1 MNLAVS
7 TTPSPLQLDAGP
19 LAWVIEQVRD
29 NLLAAL
35 AAVRKNQQLRVLT
48 QGDDSQ
54 LASGSLLHARHQVH
68 QAAGAIDLLGFFA
81 AARLAQAAERVL
93 TRYIDHPE
101 GFDDGAQSALQSGLH
116 ALLDYLDAQRS
127 GKQEPALKLFKQYRD
142 LMERASGEA
151 AHPAD
156 LWDVDWTWPA
166 QDDRPPLA
174 QPLQQRDRAE
184 YERALL
190 DVLRQRD
197 LPEASAAL
205 IAIARSAQA
214 KASGHESTLWWL
226 AEGFFEALGA
236 GLVPADVYAKRLCN
250 RLNLQLKALL
260 ADQQLPSQ
268 RLAHELLFFCAQAM
282 GRAPD
287 ESTLPLTLRAIGTTM
302 HLGHAQ
308 AVDYERAYFGLLD
321 PGLIQQARK
330 RIAQVKDGWSQL
342 SNEDFSRIGKLVES
356 AQLLAQSLREIAK
369 GSEVLPN
376 AIERMVRA
384 ISEQRD
390 LLTPD
395 RVLEVATSVLFLEA
409 SFSHFQIDD
418 PEFLPRALELAQ
430 RLERSAAGA
439 AAGTFAPW
447 MEDLYRRSSESQ
459 TLGSVVHELRHD
471 MGTVE
476 RLLDAYFRD
485 PSTQPELA
493 PVPKLLAQMRG
504 VLSVLG
510 MDVGA
515 QALGSIRNT
524 IEEIISRPPAE
535 EQARATGGV
544 FDQLAG
550 NIGTLGFMV
559 DMLGYQPE
567 LAKTLFRFD
576 ASTGE
581 LRAIVPSTPHTAPP
595 SSRQDLQ
602 RQAAQV
608 ADSLDQGLGN
618 EQAAGRIDR
627 LRMEATIARE
637 ADLSTQ
643 LGQVR
648 ELLDAGHDAHTA
660 AESLR
665 ATATESGAHA
675 APAFAP
681 TTVLSVATHMAA
693 RDATPASVTPA
704 ADTTTSPTAATEEDD
719 HDLLDIFLEEAEEV
733 IAAGHAGVQQ
743 LRAHASDDGTL
754 TAVRRAFHTLKGS
767 SRMVGLSDFG
777 EAAWELEQ
785 VFNQVLAEQH
795 SASAAVLEL
804 ADRAFTDLEAW
815 TRALRAGDASAFSS
829 GALCEAARAMRGLP
843 SVHPVAGRSPA
854 KTASTDAEPIQ
865 VQMQEAHP
873 EQRVPEPEFVDTWPT
888 GLPHDV
894 PMQDETADLPENA
907 YASADHSSQL
917 YAGPDTPLARG
928 ESPSDVEPFELVSWS
943 PAAPEPPLSEAEA
956 ASVSAPQDASA
967 LASPPLEF
975 PPLELPDAALL
986 ELNFA
991 PESAEP
997 AIQSPLSPAQTP
1009 THVPLTEQGHEQ
1021 PSALNPPELNIDSAL
1036 GAPGA
1041 LHTSAAEVAGSSNVE
1056 FQEFDAQAFDSLFAP
1071 AEAMAPQDRPPL
1083 ISASDGGPT
1092 LGQANSVE
1100 APANGAPAGDQ
1111 PVTIDATAPVFVHE
1125 PDETALPPAA
1135 QSPTAQ
1141 PAEPQVSSLALQG
1154 QPPVAQIFTLEAH
1167 RPTQPT
1173 PDENIKVVG
1182 DLRIPIPL
1190 YTIYLNEADEL
1201 VRRLSNDISAWSLQ
1215 PSIPIAEEIAA
1226 AAHQLRGSS
1235 RTVGLQSVGQMAE
1248 WLEQALTLQREQPS
1262 ALQPQDPTL
1271 LVQVTDDIRRLLH
1284 QFAAGFLR
1292 PPLEDLVEALQAF
1305 VYRLQH
1311 HTVSARST
1319 LPEDAARTAAP
1330 AVSEAPEA
1338 EQEAGTVATS
1348 PVPAPSEA
1356 VIAVADLTLR
1366 DSIDPELF
1374 PFFEDEASEILPG
1387 LSGALRQW
1395 ESHPGD
1401 STAPKMA
1408 MRLLHTF
1415 KGSARMAGAM
1425 ALGDLAHSLESDIEA
1440 LLATDSDVPS
1450 EQALLELIARQD
1462 ALNARFERL
1471 REASSRGEA
1480 ELGELHVEL
1489 GLQEQDVARSDTRLQ
1504 PAEIKS
1510 TTGIAETA
1518 DAHSTS
1524 ADVAASGHPAPQ
1536 PLTLTRVA
1544 GANIRVAAQPVRVRA
1559 ALLDRLVNQVG
1570 EVSIARARLD
1580 NEFGLIR
1587 ASTRDLGDNLER
1599 LRAQVRDIELQA
1611 DAQMAARAQAAR
1623 EDGRDFDPLEFD
1635 RFTRFQELTRMMAE
1649 SVNDLALVQTTLS
1662 RTLQSTDDNLIRQAR
1677 LTRELQRDLLRTRMV
1692 EFDSIS
1698 ERLYR
1703 TVRQAGKDASKSV
1716 RLDIQGGTIEIDR
1729 GVLDRMAPTF
1739 EHILR
1744 NAVAHGLE
1752 GSMARE
1758 AAGKALAGTITLRL
1772 HQEGSEVVVSIAD
1785 DGAGLDYAAIE
1796 RKARATGLLQP
1807 DEGADEAQLRELI
1820 FRPGFSSTEQT
1831 TEMAG
1836 RGVGLDVVRTD
1847 TRALGGRVELDSVPG
1862 QGTTFTLVLPLT
1874 TAVTQVVLL
1883 RAGEKAY
1890 AVPASLVD
1898 LVLRLK
1904 PAEVAAANRHRQLD
1918 HNGQPLPFYW
1928 LGALTADSGATA
1940 DQPGRTIPVVLV
1952 RSAAQ
1957 RLALQ
1962 VDEVLGN
1969 QEVVVKNLGPQLSR
1983 VPGLAGISV
1992 LPNGNLVL
2000 IYNPVA
2006 LAAVYGEQ
2014 AVQRMEQAALAVS
2027 PVAPNA
2033 TPLVST
2039 SGGAFTPQVT
2049 AAAHA
2054 AGNTVLVV
2062 DDSIT
2067 VRRVTQRFLSR
2078 NGYVV
2083 VLAKDG
2089 LDALEQLQGA
2099 LPDVVLTDIEMP
2111 RMDGFDLTRNIR
2123 ADERTRHLPVIMI
2136 TSRIADKHRNYAQE
2150 LGVNHYLGKP
2160 YSEDE
2165 LLGLIRNYMPQ
2176 NTAH

>member
-35 AAVRKNQQLRVLT
+35 AAVRKNQQLRAMS
-48 QGDDSQ
+48 QGDDGQ

-101 GFDDGAQSALQSGLH
+101 AFDDGAQSALQSGLH

-142 LMERASGEA
+142 LVERAGGEA

-156 LWDVDWTWPA
+156 LWDVDWTWPT
-166 QDDRPPLA
+166 DNDRPQSA

-197 LPEASAAL
+197 LPEASATL
-205 IAIARSAQA
+205 ITVARSAQA
-214 KASGHESTLWWL
+214 TASGHERALWWF
-226 AEGFFEALGA
+226 AEGFFEAVGA
-236 GLVPADVYAKRLCN
+236 GLVPADIYAKRLCN
-250 RLNLQLKALL
+250 RLNLQLKGLL
-260 ADQQLPSQ
+260 ADQQQPSQ
-268 RLAHELLFFCAQAM
+268 RLAHELLFFCAQAT
-282 GRAPD
+282 GQAPD
-287 ESTLPLTLRAIGTTM
+287 ESMLPRTLHAISTTM

-308 AVDYERAYFGLLD
+308 AVDYQRAYFGLLD
-321 PGLIQQARK
+321 PALIQQARK
-330 RIAQVKDGWSQL
+330 RIALVKDGWSQL
-342 SNEDFSRIGKLVES
+342 SNEDFSRIGKLVDS
-356 AQLLAQSLREIAK
+356 AELLAESLREIAE
-369 GSEVLPN
+369 GSEVLPA

-395 RVLEVATSVLFLEA
+395 RVLEVATSLLFLEA
-409 SFSHFQIDD
+409 SFSHFQVDD
-418 PEFLPRALELAQ
+418 LAFLPRALELAQ
-430 RLERSAAGA
+430 RLTRSAEGA
-439 AAGTFAPW
+439 PAGTFAPW

-459 TLGSVVHELRHD
+459 TLGSVVNELRHD

-524 IEEIISRPPAE
+524 IETIISTPPAE
-535 EQARATGGV
+535 EQARAVGGM

-567 LAKTLFRFD
+567 LAKTLFQFD
-576 ASTGE
+576 ALTGE

-602 RQAAQV
+602 RQAAQL
-608 ADSLDQGLGN
+608 ADSIDQGLGS

-627 LRMEATIARE
+627 LRMEATIAQE
-637 ADLSTQ
+637 ADLSAQ
-643 LGQVR
+643 LRQVH
-648 ELLDAGHDAHTA
+648 ELLGAGHDARAA

-665 ATATESGAHA
+665 ATATES
-675 APAFAP
+675 
-681 TTVLSVATHMAA
+681 
-693 RDATPASVTPA
+693 DIQATPASAPPATLAIASHAAASNATTTPVTLA
-704 ADTTTSPTAATEEDD
+704 ADANASALSTTADDD

-733 IAAGHAGVQQ
+733 IAAGRAGVAQ
-743 LRAHASDDGTL
+743 LRTHASDDGTL

-767 SRMVGLSDFG
+767 SRMVGLRDFG

-785 VFNQVLAEQH
+785 VFNQVIAEQR
-795 SASAAVLEL
+795 SASGAVLEL
-804 ADRAFTDLEAW
+804 ADRAFTGLEAW

-829 GALCEAARAMRGLP
+829 AALCEGARAMRGLP
-843 SVHPVAGRSPA
+843 PVQQVAPPVPPKVTS
-854 KTASTDAEPIQ
+854 SDAEPIE
-865 VQMQEAHP
+865 VKRQEIRPA
-873 EQRVPEPEFVDTWPT
+873 QWIAEPEFVDTWPT
-888 GLPHDV
+888 GLP
-894 PMQDETADLPENA
+894 PEISMQEETGDLSANA
-907 YASADHSSQL
+907 QASADEAAQPQTES
-917 YAGPDTPLARG
+917 DTPHARG
-928 ESPSDVEPFELVSWS
+928 EQPG
-943 PAAPEPPLSEAEA
+943 EAEA
-956 ASVSAPQDASA
+956 LELAALSPVPPEPSSSEAAPQGAA
-967 LASPPLEF
+967 AITLPPLTF
-975 PPLELPDAALL
+975 PALELPDAAALDL
-986 ELNFA
+986 DFALN
-991 PESAEP
+991 SAEP
-997 AIQSPLSPAQTP
+997 AIQASLPPTQTDAHPSMAEHGHDQQSPLS
-1009 THVPLTEQGHEQ
+1009 E
-1021 PSALNPPELNIDSAL
+1021 PELHVDSDL
-1036 GAPGA
+1036 G
-1041 LHTSAAEVAGSSNVE
+1041 TSESFDTSGSEVSESGSVE
-1056 FQEFDAQAFDSLFAP
+1056 FHEFDAQAFDSLFAHP
-1071 AEAMAPQDRPPL
+1071 DAMVPLDSSPL
-1083 ISASDGGPT
+1083 ITDPGTGSRLEQPSMAEVPEQGEPRGD
-1092 LGQANSVE
+1092 QAG
-1100 APANGAPAGDQ
+1100 AADAGAP
-1111 PVTIDATAPVFVHE
+1111 IFVHE
-1125 PDETALPPAA
+1125 RDEIPELPAGPTRTEPEAEAHDPRA
-1135 QSPTAQ
+1135 QS
-1141 PAEPQVSSLALQG
+1141 
-1154 QPPVAQIFTLEAH
+1154 PVAQIISLEAH
-1167 RPTQPT
+1167 RPSQPL

-1201 VRRLSNDISAWSLQ
+1201 VRRLSNDIAAWSLQ
-1215 PSIPIAEEIAA
+1215 PSSPIAEEIAA

-1248 WLEQALTLQREQPS
+1248 WLEQALTLQREHPT

-1292 PPLEDLVEALQAF
+1292 PPLEDLTEALQAF

-1311 HTVSARST
+1311 YTISTSSAPAEDDPQAVAPTVVETRST
-1319 LPEDAARTAAP
+1319 TPEVGTAA
-1330 AVSEAPEA
+1330 A
-1338 EQEAGTVATS
+1338 S

-1356 VIAVADLTLR
+1356 IVAVADLTLR
-1366 DSIDPELF
+1366 DTIDPELF

-1387 LSGALRQW
+1387 LSAALRQW
-1395 ESHPGD
+1395 ETRPHD
-1401 STAPKMA
+1401 AAAPKMA

-1440 LLATDSDVPS
+1440 LVATDADTPS

-1471 REASSRGEA
+1471 REASSRGET

-1489 GLQEQDVARSDTRLQ
+1489 GLQEQAVASADTWPQ
-1504 PAEIKS
+1504 PTEIAS
-1510 TTGIAETA
+1510 TALIA
-1518 DAHSTS
+1518 DAGDAHGNM
-1524 ADVAASGHPAPQ
+1524 AAAVVNGQPAPQ
-1536 PLTLTRVA
+1536 PSTLPRIA
-1544 GANIRVAAQPVRVRA
+1544 GTNVRVAAQPVRVRA

-1703 TVRQAGKDASKSV
+1703 TVRQAGKDASRAV

-1752 GSMARE
+1752 TAAVRE
-1758 AAGKALAGTITLRL
+1758 AAGKPQAGTITLRL

-1796 RKARATGLLQP
+1796 RKARSTGLLEPGQSADQP
-1807 DEGADEAQLRELI
+1807 LLRELI

-1883 RAGEKAY
+1883 RAGTTAY
-1890 AVPASLVD
+1890 AVPASLVE

-1918 HNGQPLPFYW
+1918 HGGQALPFYW
-1928 LGALTADSGATA
+1928 LGALTADSGASVEP
-1940 DQPGRTIPVVLV
+1940 PGRTIPVVLI

-2006 LAAVYGEQ
+2006 LAAMYGEQ
-2014 AVQRMEQAALAVS
+2014 AVQRMEQAARDEL
-2027 PVAPNA
+2027 PVTPSAA
-2033 TPLVST
+2033 TLVST
-2039 SGGAFTPQVT
+2039 SRGSFALQGATP
-2049 AAAHA
+2049 AHA

-2078 NGYVV
+2078 NGYIV

-2176 NTAH
+2176 NTVH